1 VVSLTAAKVL
11 AMAAT
16 PFPCPRSL
24 LRCPCREQDSI
35 YPRCAAGETS
45 YPSSIMC
52 VLGRCSAVKNTFLVP
67 LLLLFELIL
76 RTVVCIFW
84 TGLVLIRLSR
94 GWLTEIL
101 YARVVY

>member
-1 VVSLTAAKVL
+1 MVVVSLTAAKVL
-11 AMAAT
+11 ATAVA

-24 LRCPCREQDSI
+24 LRCHCREQDSI

-45 YPSSIMC
+45 HPSSIMC
-52 VLGRCSAVKNTFLVP
+52 VLGRCSAVKKMRSWCRF
-67 LLLLFELIL
+67 LLLFELIL

-94 GWLTEIL
+94 GWLT
-101 YARVVY
+101 